1 MIEDGKSNG
10 VIYVQVSRGEYYHLI
25 STKERLEVLKD
36 YMESTEYPEKTT
48 IKTILGIKEEEKSNE

>member
-25 STKERLEVLKD
+25 SSKERLEVLKD
-36 YMESTEYPEKTT
+36 YIKSTEYPEKST
-48 IKTILGIKEEEKSNE
+48 IKVILGIKEEEVNE